1 MKKFPLRQGFSA
13 EREICVPTLFYDT
26 IVLKYPLIRRKG
38 GDKTVNGALLL
49 IGSVI
54 LICILMNRFLEK
66 LAVPSLLIFLA
77 LGMCFGE
84 NGIFRIPF
92 DDYAGVNLICS
103 FCLIFIMFYGGF
115 GTNLQAA
122 RPVVVQS
129 AVLSTLGVAGTAVAV
144 GLFAWLVLDLP
155 WLESLLIGS
164 VISST
169 DAASVFSIL
178 RSKKLALKHHTD
190 SLLEMES
197 GSNDPI
203 SYMLT
208 TACLSLM
215 AGEDLSLP
223 LLLAK
228 QMLLGIGGGLLIGA
242 AAAWLLRRDLLRTQ
256 QSRTVF
262 LFAVML
268 LAYSLPAACGGNG
281 YLSAYLCGIWLGNT
295 SLTQK
300 RYLVHFFGVA
310 TSVAQVL
317 IFFLLGLLV
326 TPVRLPAVLLPA
338 LAIMVFL
345 TFIARPLVCTV
356 LLLPFRAPWGQIGIT
371 AWAGLRGAASIVFAI
386 SAVLSGIGMT
396 YDLFNLVFC
405 VVLLSMAV
413 QGTLLPWVAGRL
425 SMTDRDADVGKTF
438 TDYQEERDI
447 DFVEVRLGPDHP
459 WSGRTVS
466 QLSLPAELLV
476 AMVDRDGTGI
486 VPQGD
491 TTLQEGDR
499 LVLAARSF
507 EDQEHLNL
515 REVPVER
522 GSKWAGHPISQ
533 FSSTKPRL
541 IILIK
546 RGLETVIPT
555 GSTVIQPGDVLVVAE
570 PEENS

>member
-1 MKKFPLRQGFSA
+1 M
-13 EREICVPTLFYDT
+13 
-26 IVLKYPLIRRKG
+26 
-38 GDKTVNGALLL
+38 NGALLL

-103 FCLIFIMFYGGF
+103 VCLIFIMFYGGF

-129 AVLSTLGVAGTAVAV
+129 AVLSTLGVAGTALAV
-144 GLFAWLVLDLP
+144 GLFAWLVLDLS

-215 AGEDLSLP
+215 AGEELSLP
-223 LLLAK
+223 LLLAR
-228 QMLLGIGGGLLIGA
+228 QMLLGVGGGLLIGA
-242 AAAWLLRRDLLRTQ
+242 VAAWLLRQDLLRSQ
-256 QSRTVF
+256 ESRTVF

-268 LAYSLPAACGGNG
+268 LAYALPAACGGNG
-281 YLSAYLCGIWLGNT
+281 YLSAYLCGIWLGN
-295 SLTQK
+295 SKLVEK
-300 RYLVHFFGVA
+300 RYLVHFFDVV
-310 TSVAQVL
+310 THVAQVL

-326 TPVRLPAVLLPA
+326 TPVQLPAVLLPA
-338 LAIMVFL
+338 LAIMAFL
-345 TFIARPLVCTV
+345 TLVARPAVCTL

-386 SAVLSGIGMT
+386 SAVLSGIEMR

-405 VVLLSMAV
+405 IVLLSMAI
-413 QGTLLPWVAGRL
+413 QGTLLPRVAGKL
-425 SMTDRDADVGKTF
+425 SMTDRGADVGKTF
-438 TDYQEERDI
+438 NDYQEESDI
-447 DFVEVRLGPDHP
+447 DFVEVRLGAGHP
-459 WSGRTVS
+459 WCGQTISA
-466 QLSLPAELLV
+466 LDLPGELLV
-476 AMVDRDGTGI
+476 AMVDRDGSGI
-486 VPQGD
+486 VPRGHTQ
-491 TTLQEGDR
+491 LQEGDR
-499 LVLAARSF
+499 LVLAARAY
-507 EDQEHLNL
+507 EEREHLSL
-515 REVPVER
+515 REVAVDRSHKWVNQPV
-522 GSKWAGHPISQ
+522 GKLPN
-533 FSSTKPRL
+533 TKPRL
-541 IILIK
+541 IILIR
-546 RGLETVIPT
+546 RGLETIIPT
-555 GSTVIQPGDVLVVAE
+555 GGTVIRPGDILVVAE
-570 PEENS
+570 PEEDG

>member
-1 MKKFPLRQGFSA
+1 MKKFPAGKKCFSRQG
-13 EREICVPTLFYDT
+13 IYDT
-26 IVLKYPLIRRKG
+26 IEYILMEKG
-38 GDKTVNGALLL
+38 GDKPVNSALLL

-54 LICILMNRFLEK
+54 LICILMSRFLEK

-103 FCLIFIMFYGGF
+103 TCLIFIMFYGGF

-122 RPVVVQS
+122 RPVVARA
-129 AVLSTLGVAGTAVAV
+129 AVLATLGVAGTALAV
-144 GLFAWLVLDLP
+144 GLFAWLVLGLP

-208 TACLSLM
+208 TVCLSLM
-215 AGEDLSLP
+215 AGEGVSLP
-223 LLLAK
+223 LLLAG
-228 QMLLGIGGGLLIGA
+228 QMVLGIGFGLLTGA
-242 AAAWLLRRDLLRTQ
+242 VAAWLLRQNLLRSQ
-256 QSRTVF
+256 ESRTVF

-268 LAYSLPAACGGNG
+268 LSYALPAACGGNG
-281 YLSAYLCGIWLGNT
+281 YLSAYLCGIWLGN
-295 SLTQK
+295 SRLTQK
-300 RYLVHFFGVA
+300 RYLVHFFDVV
-310 TSVAQVL
+310 THVAQVL

-338 LAIMVFL
+338 LAVMAFL
-345 TFIARPLVCTV
+345 TFVARPLVCTL
-356 LLLPFRAPWGQIGIT
+356 LLLPFRAPWGQIGMT
-371 AWAGLRGAASIVFAI
+371 TWAGLRGAASIVFAI

-405 VVLLSMAV
+405 IVLLSMAV
-413 QGTLLPWVAGRL
+413 QGTLLPRVAGKL
-425 SMTDRDADVGKTF
+425 SMTDRGSDVGKTF
-438 TDYQEERDI
+438 TDYQEESDI
-447 DFVEVRLGPDHP
+447 GFVEIRLVPGHL
-459 WSGRTVS
+459 WCGMSVS
-466 QLSLPAELLV
+466 QLSLPPELLM
-476 AMVDRDGTGI
+476 AMVDRGGTAI
-486 VPQGD
+486 VPRGD
-491 TTLQEGDR
+491 TQLQEGDR

-507 EDQEHLNL
+507 EDQEHLNI

-522 GSKWAGHPISQ
+522 GSRWAGQPISQ
-533 FSSTKPRL
+533 LSNTKPRL

-555 GSTVIQPGDVLVVAE
+555 GSTVICPGDVLVVAE
-570 PEENS
+570 PEENT

>member
-1 MKKFPLRQGFSA
+1 M
-13 EREICVPTLFYDT
+13 LFLAHHLCYNR
-26 IVLKYPLIRRKG
+26 VYFKEKG
-38 GDKTVNGALLL
+38 GDKALNGALLL

-66 LAVPSLLIFLA
+66 LAAPSLLIFLA

-92 DDYAGVNLICS
+92 DDYAGVNVICS
-103 FCLIFIMFYGGF
+103 VCLIFIMFYGGF

-129 AVLSTLGVAGTAVAV
+129 AVLSTLGVAGTALAV

-208 TACLSLM
+208 TACLGLL
-215 AGEDLSLP
+215 AGEELSLP

-228 QMLLGIGGGLLIGA
+228 QMLLGVGGGLLIGA
-242 AAAWLLRRDLLRTQ
+242 AAAWLLRQDLLRSQ
-256 QSRTVF
+256 ESRTVF

-268 LAYSLPAACGGNG
+268 LAYALPAAWGGNG
-281 YLSAYLCGIWLGNT
+281 YLSAYLCGIWLGN
-295 SLTQK
+295 SKLVEK
-300 RYLVHFFGVA
+300 RYLVHFFDVV
-310 TSVAQVL
+310 THVAQVL

-326 TPVRLPAVLLPA
+326 TPVQLPAVLLPA
-338 LAIMVFL
+338 LAIMAFL
-345 TFIARPLVCTV
+345 TLAARPAVCTL

-386 SAVLSGIGMT
+386 SAVLSGIEMR

-405 VVLLSMAV
+405 IVLLSMAI
-413 QGTLLPWVAGRL
+413 QGTLLPRVAGKL
-425 SMTDRDADVGKTF
+425 SMTDRGADVGKTF

-447 DFVEVRLGPDHP
+447 EFVEIRLDAGHP
-459 WSGRTVS
+459 WCGKTVS
-466 QLSLPAELLV
+466 QLSLPAELLM
-476 AMVDRDGTGI
+476 AMVDRGGTCI

-491 TTLQEGDR
+491 TALQVGDR

-507 EDQEHLNL
+507 EEQEHLNL

-522 GSKWAGHPISQ
+522 GSKWAGHPISH

-555 GSTVIQPGDVLVVAE
+555 GSTVIRAGDVLVVAE
-570 PEENS
+570 PKEDG

>member
-1 MKKFPLRQGFSA
+1 MNS
-13 EREICVPTLFYDT
+13 
-26 IVLKYPLIRRKG
+26 
-38 GDKTVNGALLL
+38 ALLL

-54 LICILMNRFLEK
+54 LICILMSRFLEK

-103 FCLIFIMFYGGF
+103 ACLIFIMFYGGF
-115 GTNLQAA
+115 GTNLRAA
-122 RPVVVQS
+122 RPVVAQA
-129 AVLSTLGVAGTAVAV
+129 AVLSTLGVAGTALTV
-144 GLFAWLVLDLP
+144 GLFAWLVLGLP

-215 AGEDLSLP
+215 AGEGVSLP
-223 LLLAK
+223 RLLAG
-228 QMLLGIGGGLLIGA
+228 QMVLGIGFGLLTGA
-242 AAAWLLRRDLLRTQ
+242 AAAWLLRQDLLRSQ
-256 QSRTVF
+256 ESRTVF

-268 LAYSLPAACGGNG
+268 LSYALPAACGGNG
-281 YLSAYLCGIWLGNT
+281 YLSAYLCGIWLGN
-295 SLTQK
+295 SKLTQK
-300 RYLVHFFGVA
+300 RYLVHFFDVV
-310 TSVAQVL
+310 THVAQVL

-326 TPVRLPAVLLPA
+326 TPVHLPAVLLPA
-338 LAIMVFL
+338 LAVMAFL
-345 TFIARPLVCTV
+345 TFVARPLVCTA
-356 LLLPFRAPWGQIGIT
+356 LLLPFRAPWGQIGMT

-405 VVLLSMAV
+405 IVLLSMAV
-413 QGTLLPWVAGRL
+413 QGTLLPRVAGKL
-425 SMTDRDADVGKTF
+425 SMTDRGADVGKTF
-438 TDYQEERDI
+438 TDYQEESDI
-447 DFVEVRLGPDHP
+447 GFVEIRLVPGHLWCDM
-459 WSGRTVS
+459 SVS

-476 AMVDRDGTGI
+476 AMVDRGGTAI
-486 VPQGD
+486 VPRGD
-491 TTLQEGDR
+491 TELQEGDR

-507 EDQEHLNL
+507 EDQEHLNI

-522 GSKWAGHPISQ
+522 GSKWAGQPISRL
-533 FSSTKPRL
+533 SNTKPRL

-555 GSTVIQPGDVLVVAE
+555 GSTVICPGDVLVVAE
-570 PEENS
+570 PEENA

>member
-1 MKKFPLRQGFSA
+1 MFSPASHLWYNNQSQG
-13 EREICVPTLFYDT
+13 EQPWYNRVYVKE
-26 IVLKYPLIRRKG
+26 KG
-38 GDKTVNGALLL
+38 GDKPVNSAILL

-54 LICILMNRFLEK
+54 LICILMSRFLEK

-103 FCLIFIMFYGGF
+103 VCLIFIMFYGGF

-122 RPVVVQS
+122 RPVVAQA
-129 AVLSTLGVAGTAVAV
+129 AVLSTLGVAGTALAV
-144 GLFAWLVLDLP
+144 GLFAWLVLKLP

-215 AGEDLSLP
+215 AGEEVSLP
-223 LLLAK
+223 LLLAG
-228 QMLLGIGGGLLIGA
+228 QMVLGIGFGLLTGA
-242 AAAWLLRRDLLRTQ
+242 ASAWLLRQDLLRSQ
-256 QSRTVF
+256 ESRTVF

-268 LAYSLPAACGGNG
+268 LSYALPAACGGNG
-281 YLSAYLCGIWLGNT
+281 YLSAYLCGIWLGN
-295 SLTQK
+295 SKLTQK
-300 RYLVHFFGVA
+300 RYLVHFFDVV
-310 TSVAQVL
+310 THVAQVL

-338 LAIMVFL
+338 LAVMAFL
-345 TFIARPLVCTV
+345 TFAARPLVCTA

-386 SAVLSGIGMT
+386 SAVLSGIEMR

-405 VVLLSMAV
+405 IVLLSMAV
-413 QGTLLPWVAGRL
+413 QGTLLPRVAGKL
-425 SMTDRDADVGKTF
+425 SMTDRGADVGKTF
-438 TDYQEERDI
+438 TDYQEESDI
-447 DFVEVRLGPDHP
+447 GFVEIRLVPGHL
-459 WSGRTVS
+459 WCGMSVS

-476 AMVDRDGTGI
+476 AMVDRGGTAI
-486 VPQGD
+486 VPRGD
-491 TTLQEGDR
+491 TELQEGDR

-507 EDQEHLNL
+507 EDQEHLNI

-522 GSKWAGHPISQ
+522 GSKWAGQPISRL
-533 FSSTKPRL
+533 SNTKPRL

-555 GSTVIQPGDVLVVAE
+555 GSTVICPGDVLVVAE
-570 PEENS
+570 PEENA

>member
-13 EREICVPTLFYDT
+13 GGEICVPTLFYDT
-26 IVLKYPLIRRKG
+26 IILKYPLIRRKG
-38 GDKTVNGALLL
+38 GDKTVNSALLL

-129 AVLSTLGVAGTAVAV
+129 AVLSTLGVAGTALAV

-208 TACLSLM
+208 TVCLSLM
-215 AGEDLSLP
+215 AGEELSLP

-242 AAAWLLRRDLLRTQ
+242 AAAWLLRQDLLRSQ
-256 QSRTVF
+256 ESRTVF

-268 LAYSLPAACGGNG
+268 LAYSIPAACGGNG

-300 RYLVHFFGVA
+300 RYLVHFFSVA

-345 TFIARPLVCTV
+345 TFIARPLVCTA

-476 AMVDRDGTGI
+476 AMVDRNGTCI

-491 TTLQEGDR
+491 TELKEGDR

-555 GSTVIQPGDVLVVAE
+555 GSTVIRPGDVLVVAE